1 MNGKSARHTITVNHS
16 TFDKLK
22 NQGRFGESYS
32 ELISRVIDAAE
43 ATTENEKGQ

>member
-1 MNGKSARHTITVNHS
+1 MNEESARHTITINHS

-32 ELISRVIDAAE
+32 DLISRVLNQLE
-43 ATTENEKGQ
+43 STKKE